1 MRTTED
7 SSAPP
12 RPAEHPRTP
21 VLPEGALHVLNVL
34 QVLHVLAL
42 LPSGDAMR
50 GRRGPLG
57 RPPRPKTTSLTTSRG
72 PSSAASARVDAYDD
86 IAGDGTA
93 RTTLRRSHRA
103 VAQTPTIT
111 GPREPGPL

>member
-1 MRTTED
+1 
-7 SSAPP
+7 
-12 RPAEHPRTP
+12 
-21 VLPEGALHVLNVL
+21 
-34 QVLHVLAL
+34 
-42 LPSGDAMR
+42 MR

-57 RPPRPKTTSLTTSRG
+57 RPPRPKTTSLTTGRG

-103 VAQTPTIT
+103 VAQTPTA
-111 GPREPGPL
+111 PGKGRFEHSLFEILSYCAIYFSSLYAFILSVESKQLELAPAPFTSANQLATL